1 MNAVAE
7 QEHWT
12 IALGLRPRELLS
24 TLGQTLPW
32 IKPQDRRFQRIYIAS
47 ALSTL
52 PVGVAETR
60 LPSTVVCEY
69 ISNLSHMAEL
79 ATNLRNLG
87 YFPYVP
93 GLDFL
98 LGIRT
103 GDWHE
108 EDYRTVSMA
117 FLEVCDAVLVG
128 KHSKGVD
135 AEVRRAIDLGIPV
148 FSSITNLNRENNF
161 LSGGRS

>member
-1 MNAVAE
+1 MTVAVQAK
-7 QEHWT
+7 QR
-12 IALGLRPRELLS
+12 AAELLRDIR
-24 TLGQTLPW
+24 W
-32 IKPQDRRFQRIYIAS
+32 IKPQDREVKRVYIAS

-60 LPSTVVCEY
+60 SPSTVVCEY
-69 ISNLSHMAEL
+69 ISNLSRMAEL

-148 FSSITNLNRENNF
+148 YADIGDLERANDYLAR
-161 LSGGRS
+161 GIRP